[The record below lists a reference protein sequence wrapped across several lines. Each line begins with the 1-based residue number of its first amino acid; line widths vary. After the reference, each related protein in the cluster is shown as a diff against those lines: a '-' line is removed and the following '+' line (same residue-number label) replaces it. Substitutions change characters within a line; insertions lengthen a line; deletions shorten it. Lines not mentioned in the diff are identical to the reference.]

1 MKKLKELKEVHNL
14 FVDTINELDA
24 KLQNQLKKVKQEY
37 QKNLIDE
44 KVKLLISICNDEGLD
59 FNKIKGKYLKP
70 KELSKVSLNNII
82 PEKEVIEDELLDKIE
97 IDNKQYYY
105 EMKEKG
111 IIYDLESNPVG
122 VYKNAKFILS

>member
-122 VYKNAKFILS
+122 VYKNGKFILS